1 MYNFRLLKVIKRS
14 EDESNETFMSRVEVA
29 ISQELNISTS
39 NITKNDKVLFKFFY
53 NNNIEQIFI

>member
-39 NITKNDKVLFKFFY
+39 NITKNDKVLFKFLY
-53 NNNIEQIFI
+53 NNKFELIFI